1 MQISDHH
8 AIRRGNRR
16 HRPGRYGRGQEASAA
31 KAAASRRKAALDKAA
46 IDKAFEAL
54 KTFNWGVDHSKYREL
69 LGPIDDAVPAT
80 HGDAAARKE
89 LETKLAAVLS
99 SGASRAAKDFVGR
112 KLAII
117 GTAES
122 VPALAALLP
131 DKDLSHMA
139 RYALERI
146 PAPEAG
152 KALRDA
158 LAKTSGA
165 EKAGVIGSLGARRD
179 AESVADLAAL
189 VGDSDAAIAA
199 GCGHGPGRYRHRRV
213 GQGIARCQAARRTAG
228 QAAGG
233 RRPADR
239 RRTSAGRGRQGRGLG
254 RLQVAD
260 CQQAGEEHPPG
271 RNPRAVAGQRKE
283 SSRKRACRVE
293 PMSWRV
299 AHRTRVTQVGLATY
313 SVPLYVLHVSI

>member
-1 MQISDHH
+1 M
-8 AIRRGNRR
+8 ATAATVLGAATAA
-16 HRPGRYGRGQEASAA
+16 ASAA
-31 KAAASRRKAALDKAA
+31 EEKPRPAADKGALDKAA
-46 IDKAFEAL
+46 IDKAFETL
-54 KTFNWGVDHSKYREL
+54 KTFDWGVDYNKFREV
-69 LGPIDDAVPAT
+69 LGPIEDAVPAT

-89 LETKLAAVLS
+89 LETRLAAVLPT
-99 SGASRAAKDFVGR
+99 GASRAAKDFVGR

-146 PAPEAG
+146 PAAEAA

-179 AESVADLAAL
+179 AESIADLAAL

-199 GCGHGPGRYRHRRV
+199 RRGHGPGRHRHRRV
-213 GQGIARCQAARRTAG
+213 GQGLARCQAGRRTPSSCG
-228 QAAGG
+228 W
-233 RRPADR
+233 P
-239 RRTSAGRGRQGRGLG
+239 T
-254 RLQVAD
+254 
-260 CQQAGEEHPPG
+260 PG
-271 RNPRAVAGQRKE
+271 
-283 SSRKRACRVE
+283 
-293 PMSWRV
+293 
-299 AHRTRVTQVGLATY
+299 
-313 SVPLYVLHVSI
+313 